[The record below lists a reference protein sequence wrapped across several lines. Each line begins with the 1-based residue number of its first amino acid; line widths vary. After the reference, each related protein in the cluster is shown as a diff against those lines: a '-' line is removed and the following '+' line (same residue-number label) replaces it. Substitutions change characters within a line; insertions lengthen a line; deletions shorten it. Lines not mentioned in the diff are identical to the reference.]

1 MVAAS
6 PKVLSIEDHEL
17 FRDGLRQ
24 ALGEMTPPV
33 DVLEASRFDEG
44 VATIREHEP
53 ELGLVLL
60 DLHLPDGAGL
70 GMLSTLREEFPLLPV
85 AIVSGDS
92 DDPSAM
98 RRALDLGAVGFIP
111 KASTRAVLVSA
122 LQLIL
127 AGGTYAPPEALTAEP
142 DRRVERV
149 AGLTAR
155 QREVANLLTKG
166 LTNKEIAGVL
176 GISADTVKNHVAAI
190 LDALEVTNRTEAV
203 MLLVETGAVAGKPG

>member
-1 MVAAS
+1 MAAAV

-17 FRDGLRQ
+17 FRDGLRR
-24 ALGEMTPPV
+24 ALGELDPPV
-33 DVLEASRFDEG
+33 EVLDAGRFDEG
-44 VATIREHEP
+44 SAMIRDHEP
-53 ELGLVLL
+53 DLALVLL

-70 GMLSTLREEFPLLPV
+70 GMLSTLRSEFPLVPV

-92 DDPSAM
+92 DDPRMM
-98 RRALDLGAVGFIP
+98 RRALDLGAVGFIA
-111 KASTRAVLVSA
+111 KASSKSVLVSA
-122 LQLIL
+122 LRLIL
-127 AGGTYAPPEALTAEP
+127 AGGTYAPTEALTAEP

-155 QREVANLLTKG
+155 QREVAGLLTKG

-190 LDALEVTNRTEAV
+190 LDALDVTNRTEAV
-203 MLLVETGAVAGKPG
+203 MMLVETGAVS

>member
-1 MVAAS
+1 MPARV

-24 ALGEMTPPV
+24 ALTEMAPPV
-33 DVLEASRFDEG
+33 DVLEASLFEQG
-44 VATIREHEP
+44 VATIREHEH

-60 DLHLPDGAGL
+60 DLNLPDGAGL
-70 GMLSTLREEFPLLPV
+70 EMLTKLREEFPLLPV

-92 DDPSAM
+92 EDPSAM

-111 KASTRAVLVSA
+111 KSASRAVLVSA
-122 LQLIL
+122 LRLIL

-155 QREVANLLTKG
+155 QREVADLLTKG
-166 LTNKEIAGVL
+166 LTNKEIAGIL

-203 MLLVETGAVAGKPG
+203 MLLVETGAVSTKSP